1 MRGVWGI
8 GSRVTAAAGL
18 LRMIQPR
25 LSPPTPWAAIQM
37 LPARSRVI
45 DGTRYPEPGMSNSV
59 IEPAGVIRPIL
70 LCAGSANQTFPS
82 PPRATLPRPS
92 AQVKQPGTFASGGL
106 GTGYSTTPPAL
117 RALARGGVGVLWD
130 DAVGNGLQA
139 RQTKRHT
146 TRPRRTFVLTQ
157 VEPANYARRTRVS
170 ACRLGRSRPLC

>member
-18 LRMIQPR
+18 LRITNPG
-25 LSPPTPWAAIQM
+25 LPTPTPWAAIQM

-45 DGTRYPEPGMSNSV
+45 DGTRYPEPGTSNSV

-92 AQVKQPGTFASGGL
+92 AQAKQPGTFASGGL

-117 RALARGGVGVLWD
+117 RALARGGVGVRWD
-130 DAVGNGLQA
+130 APVRNGLQA
-139 RQTKRHT
+139 RPTKRHT
-146 TRPRRTFVLTQ
+146 TTPRRTFLLPQ
-157 VEPANYARRTRVS
+157 SQPRNYPR
-170 ACRLGRSRPLC
+170 